1 MPEFRKVATTSDVSP
16 GQGHIVEVDGNQIA
30 IWNINGT
37 YYAFQNICP
46 HRGGPVGEG
55 EVEDNTITCPW
66 HGFRF
71 DLRTGTCAFNP
82 AMKLTLYDIQVDGSD
97 IKLNL

>member
-1 MPEFRKVATTSDVSP
+1 MPEFKRVADVNEVSP
-16 GQGHIVEVDGNQIA
+16 GQGLVVDVDGNQIA
-30 IWNINGT
+30 IWNVNGT

-46 HRGGPVGEG
+46 HRGGPVGDG
-55 EVEDNTITCPW
+55 ELEDNTITCPW

-71 DLRTGTCAFNP
+71 DLRTGICVFNP
-82 AMKLTLYDIQVDGSD
+82 AMKLTLYEVHVEGSD